1 MGPQSVHRVPT
12 RLGILELDSDQTMHC
27 GARFG
32 ALAQVSVGARSAP
45 QVICICSSK
54 AALPGVACPVPAAD
68 CNSDM
73 VHLQVQQDLIW
84 VWPES
89 GPGAA
94 EESLGKSPALG
105 TLLSET
111 RPGEG
116 VV

>member
-1 MGPQSVHRVPT
+1 
-12 RLGILELDSDQTMHC
+12 MHF

-32 ALAQVSVGARSAP
+32 ALAQVAVGTSSAS
-45 QVICICSSK
+45 QVTCICSSR
-54 AALPGVACPVPAAD
+54 AALPGVACPLPAAH
-68 CNSDM
+68 CNSET

-89 GPGAA
+89 GPDAV

-111 RPGEG
+111 SPGEG
-116 VV
+116 VIQQP